1 MPVDI
6 TEYDKL
12 AVDNLGARVAAGVE
26 PSSFVQQI
34 AVSGVSA
41 ACTNAFDG
49 NTKFVRV
56 HTDVTIRI
64 KFGAGTPVA
73 DATSQRMVAGA
84 TEYFGVTPG
93 IKMAAITSA

>member
-56 HTDVTIRI
+56 HTDVTVRI
-64 KFGAGTPVA
+64 KFGTAPVA